1 MAFLRQL
8 LQGGVPAPP
17 LGAKSRAFA
26 LGWCFI
32 ILLMVARSL
41 AQPIEA
47 PEPRVKAAFL
57 YNFTQLVTWPT
68 NAFAG
73 SNSPLVIGHLGRDS
87 LKEEL
92 DRLNGLK
99 AADHT
104 IRVVRYEDIASA
116 TNCHLLFISDSER
129 RRLDTLFDALRNAPI
144 LTVGESRGFAQRGMI
159 ELERSDKNFE
169 LRINLKA
176 ANDAGLRLSSRLT
189 RLDRRLRAIEPQP
202 TNAPAAGRT
211 N

>member
-1 MAFLRQL
+1 MH
-8 LQGGVPAPP
+8 GGATAPLARSNP
-17 LGAKSRAFA
+17 RVFA
-26 LGWCFI
+26 LGWCGV
-32 ILLMVARSL
+32 LLLIVTRSL
-41 AQPIEA
+41 AQPVET

-68 NAFAG
+68 NAFAS
-73 SNSPLVIGHLGRDS
+73 SNSPLVIGLLGKDS

-104 IRVVRYEDIASA
+104 IRVMRFEDIASV
-116 TNCHLLFISDSER
+116 TNCHLLFIPDTER
-129 RRLDTLFDALRNAPI
+129 RRLDTIFDALHNAPI

-159 ELERSDKNFE
+159 ELVRSDKNFD
-169 LRINLKA
+169 LHINLESA
-176 ANDAGLRLSSRLT
+176 RAAGLRLSSRLT
-189 RLDRRLRAIEPQP
+189 RLDRRLRAIDPQP
-202 TNAPAAGRT
+202 TNAPAGRT